1 MCRCLTIGVALCATC
16 AAALGQDAAAPVV
29 TSAPQVATDAK
40 LPVEAQA
47 AEPNKEAPAAE
58 KPAADKP
65 AESQTHKWE
74 FGISIRAV
82 GGPCAG
88 LLGTFPVPMD
98 WPEQQVKVASE
109 QISPAAQHRYRTT
122 DGLKQMV
129 FNVPQLAGGAAAEC
143 FVTFE
148 ITKQAQ
154 KPPADALRL
163 VIPKDPPAQIKKFLA
178 PSPGLEATNARVRSL
193 AREMTADKE
202 NAWEQVRAI
211 VAGVRERVKY
221 ERDAKAEFK
230 GVLAALRDGKADRE
244 DLTATF
250 VAVCRAAKIPARM
263 VWCMDYGY
271 AEFYLDEL
279 PDADDAASGDD
290 KSAKTKKTKD
300 SKAPKG
306 TWYPAVIH
314 EPAELGACNDF
325 RPIMQKGDNIKVP
338 EEAAVQRYVKEFLKG
353 KGGTGGKPSV
363 EFRRRNAD

>member
-1 MCRCLTIGVALCATC
+1 MRRRLRRLFALVLVLSPTVL
-16 AAALGQDAAAPVV
+16 ALGQSPEE
-29 TSAPQVATDAK
+29 VA
-40 LPVEAQA
+40 
-47 AEPNKEAPAAE
+47 
-58 KPAADKP
+58 KPAAVAPPDPETRSEKQAAKEQPKADAPAEEKP

-74 FGISIRAV
+74 FGIAIRAV

-98 WPEQQVKVASE
+98 WPEQQVKVANE

-129 FNVPQLAGGAAAEC
+129 FNVPQLAGGASAEC

-148 ITKQAQ
+148 ITKQGQ
-154 KPPADALRL
+154 KAPSDTSRL
-163 VIPKDPPAQIKKFLA
+163 VIPKDPPGPIKKFLA
-178 PSPGLEATNARVRSL
+178 PSPLIEANNAKVRNM
-193 AREMTADKE
+193 ARELTADKE

-211 VAGVRERVKY
+211 LSGVREAVKY
-221 ERDAKAEFK
+221 ERDSKAEFK
-230 GVLAALRDGKADRE
+230 GVIAALRDGKADRE
-244 DLTATF
+244 DVTATF

-263 VWCMDYGY
+263 VWAMDYCY
-271 AEFYLDEL
+271 AEFYLEEI
-279 PDADDAASGDD
+279 PAKDDVTSGEE
-290 KSAKTKKTKD
+290 KSAKSKKAKEN
-300 SKAPKG
+300 KAPQG
-306 TWYPAVIH
+306 NWYPAVVH
-314 EPAELGACNDF
+314 EPAELGVCNDF

>member
-1 MCRCLTIGVALCATC
+1 MRRPLRWLFAIVLAL
-16 AAALGQDAAAPVV
+16 ALKANALAQAPNE
-29 TSAPQVATDAK
+29 AVATSEGPAPAESKAQSEAK
-40 LPVEAQA
+40 TA
-47 AEPNKEAPAAE
+47 AEPPVVAMPATA
-58 KPAADKP
+58 KS

-109 QISPAAQHRYRTT
+109 QISPVAQHRYRAT

-129 FNVPQLAGGAAAEC
+129 FNIPQLAGGASAEC

-154 KPPADALRL
+154 KPPLDTAKF
-163 VIPKDPPAQIKKFLA
+163 VVPKDPPPQIKKFLA
-178 PSPGLEATNARVRSL
+178 PSPQMEATNTKVRSL
-193 AREMTADKE
+193 AREWTADKE

-211 VAGVRERVKY
+211 LSGVRETIKY
-221 ERDAKAEFK
+221 ERDSKAEFK
-230 GVLAALRDGKADRE
+230 GVLASLRDGKADRE

-263 VWCMDYGY
+263 VWAMDYAY
-271 AEFYLDEL
+271 AEFYLEEL
-279 PDADDAASGDD
+279 PPVDDAASGDD
-290 KSAKTKKTKD
+290 KSAKNKKGKE

-306 TWYPAVIH
+306 AWYPAVVH

-325 RPIMQKGDNIKVP
+325 RPIMQKGDNFKVP
-338 EEAAVQRYVKEFLKG
+338 EEGAVQRYVKEFLKG